1 MKLCDCKDWKAVHF
15 PDRTILKKDCPY
27 MSGTQLH
34 ELAETE
40 VEPNEPQRVLQSDT
54 LRAEDVPRLVSFIK

>member
-1 MKLCDCKDWKAVHF
+1 MKLHECKDWKAVIF
-15 PDRTILKKDCPY
+15 SDRTILKKDCPY

-40 VEPNEPQRVLQSDT
+40 VEPTGRKGYYKATSSMFSSRV
-54 LRAEDVPRLVSFIK
+54 

>member
-1 MKLCDCKDWKAVHF
+1 MKLHECKDWKAVIF
-15 PDRTILKKDCPY
+15 PERTILKKDCPY

-40 VEPNEPQRVLQSDT
+40 VEPTGSKGCYKAISSMFASRV
-54 LRAEDVPRLVSFIK
+54 

>member
-1 MKLCDCKDWKAVHF
+1 MKLHECKDWKAVRF

-40 VEPNEPQRVLQSDT
+40 VEPTNRKGYYKAISSMFASRV
-54 LRAEDVPRLVSFIK
+54 